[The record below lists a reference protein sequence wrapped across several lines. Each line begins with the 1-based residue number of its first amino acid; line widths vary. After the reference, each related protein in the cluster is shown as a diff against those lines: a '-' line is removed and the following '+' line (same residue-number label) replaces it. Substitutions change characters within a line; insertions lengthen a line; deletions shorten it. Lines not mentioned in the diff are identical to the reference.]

1 MSTRLNKAIKTDF
14 FCTNGMGLLHNIE
27 KDTFLIIFNVVMN
40 IRVIAERKL
49 LLEVACS
56 DKIKNKRSQ

>member
-14 FCTNGMGLLHNIE
+14 FVQLVWGGMLHNIE
-27 KDTFLIIFNVVMN
+27 KNTFLIIFNVVMN

-49 LLEVACS
+49 LLEVAC
-56 DKIKNKRSQ
+56 KQ

>member
-14 FCTNGMGLLHNIE
+14 FCTNGMGGMLHNIE
-27 KDTFLIIFNVVMN
+27 KNTFLIIFNVVMN

-49 LLEVACS
+49 LLEVAC
-56 DKIKNKRSQ
+56 KQ

>member
-14 FCTNGMGLLHNIE
+14 ICTNGMGLLHNIE
-27 KDTFLIIFNVVMN
+27 KNTFLIISNVVMN

-49 LLEVACS
+49 LLEVAC
-56 DKIKNKRSQ
+56 KQ

>member
-1 MSTRLNKAIKTDF
+1 M
-14 FCTNGMGLLHNIE
+14 LHNIE
-27 KDTFLIIFNVVMN
+27 KNTFLIIFNVVMN

-56 DKIKNKRSQ
+56 DKIKNKRSQQYSVPINVTFDKGVL